1 MLRLERKDFM
11 ITGNGLIPNSE
22 LDSNQDRPLIPDE
35 IETCEEWLTEYSKTY
50 SKIRNETSHSLKEMV
65 EDWAGTYVSNG
76 AFIQAAHNLGYR
88 IKVIND
94 GPNACFGIKLLIPEE
109 KWKYVRPIGFSRWLF
124 KKKDEDSVISHLAGD
139 AYFDDTWP
147 RKAKKPIDFWDYLKS
162 LNAYEG
168 AINTLSTAWEAYS
181 GEKAPYPN
189 DEVVESCKMFYDTS
203 NGQIIDYGDEYPKA
217 PDETTYI
224 YVLFEEVDD
233 SRKVKYVG
241 QTDDPSTRLKAH
253 ITCPGT
259 IDKVKWI
266 GGLLNNDRYP
276 KMGIIKSVP
285 ISEAWI
291 LERTYMYAFEDFEGK
306 MDQKRG
312 EILLN
317 KVY

>member
-1 MLRLERKDFM
+1 MLRFQRKEFI
-11 ITGNGLIPNSE
+11 ITGDGLIPNSE
-22 LDSNQDRPLIPDE
+22 LNSKRDRPLVPNE
-35 IETCEEWLTEYSKTY
+35 IETCEEWLTEYSETY
-50 SKIRNETSHSLKEMV
+50 SKIGNESSYTLKHRV
-65 EDWAGTYVSNG
+65 EDWADTYVSNG

-94 GPNACFGIKLLIPEE
+94 GPNAYFGIKLLIPEE

-124 KKKDEDSVISHLAGD
+124 KKKDENSVISHLAED
-139 AYFDDTWP
+139 AFFDDTWP
-147 RKAKKPIDFWDYLKS
+147 RKAEKFIDFLDYLKS
-162 LNAYEG
+162 LNAYD
-168 AINTLSTAWEAYS
+168 AINVLNTAWEAYS

-189 DEVVESCKMFYDTS
+189 DEVVESCEMFYDTS
-203 NGQIIDYGDEYPKA
+203 NGQIINYEDEYPKA
-217 PDETTYI
+217 PAETTYI
-224 YVLFEEVDD
+224 YVLFEEVND

-285 ISEAWI
+285 ISEARI
-291 LERTYMYAFEDFEGK
+291 LERTYMYAFEDFERK
-306 MDQKRG
+306 IDQKRG

>member
-1 MLRLERKDFM
+1 MLRFQREDFI
-11 ITGNGLIPNSE
+11 ITGDGLIPNSE
-22 LDSNQDRPLIPDE
+22 LNSNRDRPLVPNE

-50 SKIRNETSHSLKEMV
+50 SKTRNESSYSLKHRV
-65 EDWAGTYVSNG
+65 KDWADTYVSNG
-76 AFIQAAHNLGYR
+76 AFIQAAHNLGYP
-88 IKVIND
+88 IKGID
-94 GPNACFGIKLLIPEE
+94 GLNAYFGIKLLVPEE
-109 KWKYVRPIGFSRWLF
+109 KWKYVRPIGFSKWLF
-124 KKKDEDSVISHLAGD
+124 KKKDETSVISHLAGD
-139 AYFDDTWP
+139 AFFDDTWP
-147 RKAKKPIDFWDYLKS
+147 RKAEKFIDFLDYLKS
-162 LNAYEG
+162 LNAYD
-168 AINTLSTAWEAYS
+168 AINVLDTAWEAYS

-189 DEVVESCKMFYDTS
+189 DEVVESCEAFYDTS

-217 PDETTYI
+217 PDGTTYI
-224 YVLFEEVDD
+224 YVLFEEVNE

-241 QTDDPSTRLKAH
+241 QTVNPSTRLKKH

-266 GGLLNNDRYP
+266 GGLLNNDCYP

-285 ISEAWI
+285 ISEAQI

-306 MDQKRG
+306 IDQKRG

>member
-1 MLRLERKDFM
+1 MLRLGRKDFM

-22 LDSNQDRPLIPDE
+22 LDSNRDRPLIPNE

-76 AFIQAAHNLGYR
+76 AFIQAAHNLSYP
-88 IKVIND
+88 IKVIDD
-94 GPNACFGIKLLIPEE
+94 GPNAYFGIKLLIPEE
-109 KWKYVRPIGFSRWLF
+109 KWKYVQPIGFSRWLF
-124 KKKDEDSVISHLAGD
+124 KKQDEDSVISHLARD
-139 AYFDDTWP
+139 AFFDDTWP
-147 RKAKKPIDFWDYLKS
+147 RRSEKFIDFLDYLKS
-162 LNAYEG
+162 LNAYN
-168 AINTLSTAWEAYS
+168 AINTLCTAWEAYS

-189 DEVVESCKMFYDTS
+189 DEVIESCEVFYDTS

-217 PDETTYI
+217 PDGTTYI
-224 YVLFEEVDD
+224 YVLFEEVND

-241 QTDDPSTRLKAH
+241 KTDDPSTRLKAH
-253 ITCPGT
+253 TTRPGT

-266 GGLLNNDRYP
+266 GGLLNNGCYP
-276 KMGIIKSVP
+276 KMAIIKSVP
-285 ISEAWI
+285 ISEARI
-291 LERTYMYAFEDFEGK
+291 LERTYMYAFEDFERK
-306 MDQKRG
+306 MDQKRR